1 MENILLTIHLIVAT
15 AMVLAILMQ
24 RSEGGALG
32 IGGGPTGMM
41 SARGAAD
48 FLTRTTK
55 WLAIVF
61 LANSL
66 GLSWLASQ
74 NKDNTAALDILEQDT
89 DRLRN
94 LEVGRVTI
102 KTKNPIVIK
111 PFNDVQELGR
121 FVFVKNDN
129 ICAGGIIT

>member
-1 MENILLTIHLIVAT
+1 MENILLTIHLIVAI
-15 AMVLAILMQ
+15 AMVLTILMQ

-74 NKDNTAALDILEQDT
+74 NKEDTAALDILEQAQVEGIVPVESAP
-89 DRLRN
+89 
-94 LEVGRVTI
+94 EVPVVPDDG
-102 KTKNPIVIK
+102 
-111 PFNDVQELGR
+111 E
-121 FVFVKNDN
+121 
-129 ICAGGIIT
+129 

>member
-1 MENILLTIHLIVAT
+1 MENVLLTIHLIVAL
-15 AMVLAILMQ
+15 AMVAAILMQ

-55 WLAIVF
+55 WLAVIF

-66 GLSWLASQ
+66 ALSWLGAQ
-74 NKDNTAALDILEQDT
+74 NKQDTAALDILEQAQT
-89 DRLRN
+89 I
-94 LEVGRVTI
+94 EVV
-102 KTKNPIVIK
+102 PEEIVPEVPVI
-111 PFNDVQELGR
+111 PE
-121 FVFVKNDN
+121 DN
-129 ICAGGIIT
+129 E

>member
-1 MENILLTIHLIVAT
+1 MENILLTIHLIVAIS
-15 AMVLAILMQ
+15 MVLTILMQ

-66 GLSWLASQ
+66 ALSWLASQ
-74 NKDNTAALDILEQDT
+74 NKEDTTALDILEQAQVEGIVPVEKAP
-89 DRLRN
+89 
-94 LEVGRVTI
+94 EVPVVPDDG
-102 KTKNPIVIK
+102 
-111 PFNDVQELGR
+111 E
-121 FVFVKNDN
+121 
-129 ICAGGIIT
+129 

>member
-1 MENILLTIHLIVAT
+1 MENILLTIHLIVAV

-55 WLAIVF
+55 WLAIIF

-66 GLSWLASQ
+66 ALSWVASQ
-74 NKDNTAALDILEQDT
+74 NTEDTGALDLLEQT
-89 DRLRN
+89 QA
-94 LEVGRVTI
+94 EVV
-102 KTKNPIVIK
+102 
-111 PFNDVQELGR
+111 VQEEVVPDVPVVPEDGE
-121 FVFVKNDN
+121 
-129 ICAGGIIT
+129 

>member
-1 MENILLTIHLIVAT
+1 MENILLTIHLIVAI
-15 AMVLAILMQ
+15 AMVLTILMQ

-55 WLAIVF
+55 WLAIIF

-66 GLSWLASQ
+66 ALSWLASQ
-74 NKDNTAALDILEQDT
+74 DKDDTAALDILEQAQAAP
-89 DRLRN
+89 
-94 LEVGRVTI
+94 E
-102 KTKNPIVIK
+102 
-111 PFNDVQELGR
+111 ELAPQ
-121 FVFVKNDN
+121 VPVVPDDN
-129 ICAGGIIT
+129 

>member
-1 MENILLTIHLIVAT
+1 MENILLTIHLIVAVS
-15 AMVLAILMQ
+15 MVLTILMQ

-66 GLSWLASQ
+66 ALSWLATRNNEDSAVSSVIEQ
-74 NKDNTAALDILEQDT
+74 LEAAPEEALPTVPVVPDDN
-89 DRLRN
+89 
-94 LEVGRVTI
+94 G
-102 KTKNPIVIK
+102 
-111 PFNDVQELGR
+111 
-121 FVFVKNDN
+121 
-129 ICAGGIIT
+129 

>member
-1 MENILLTIHLIVAT
+1 MENILLTIHLIVAVS
-15 AMVLAILMQ
+15 MVLTILMQ

-55 WLAIVF
+55 WLAIIF

-66 GLSWLASQ
+66 ALSWLASQ
-74 NKDNTAALDILEQDT
+74 NKEDTSVLDLLEQVQVEDT
-89 DRLRN
+89 VPQEIVP
-94 LEVGRVTI
+94 EVPVV
-102 KTKNPIVIK
+102 PE
-111 PFNDVQELGR
+111 DSE
-121 FVFVKNDN
+121 
-129 ICAGGIIT
+129 